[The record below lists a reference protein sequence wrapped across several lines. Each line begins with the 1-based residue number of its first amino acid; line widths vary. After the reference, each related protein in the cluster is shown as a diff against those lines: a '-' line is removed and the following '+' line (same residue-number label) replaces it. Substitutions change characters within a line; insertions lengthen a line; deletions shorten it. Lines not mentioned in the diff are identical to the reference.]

1 MQRLPKNGFVHR
13 TLGSRKVKE
22 VMGFTKQIQQSLY
35 GDEYFSPQNVVDM
48 IVPYINRGG
57 TEKCGVRSTKR
68 TASM

>member
-1 MQRLPKNGFVHR
+1 M
-13 TLGSRKVKE
+13 T
-22 VMGFTKQIQQSLY
+22 MGFTRQIQQSLY

-57 TEKCGVRSTKR
+57 TGKCGVRLIRR